1 MHLRSWQTPSHICL
15 LNSFE
20 CIVGTRA
27 PMERRFKGET
37 GQVDGDDRTDS
48 TSSLAL
54 EEECQGHF
62 YPGNA
67 AQRRTFGGRISF
79 PGNPRVLVF
88 IAILVIHIF

>member
-67 AQRRTFGGRISF
+67 GPEKDIWGQNKF
-79 PGNPRVLVF
+79 PREP
-88 IAILVIHIF
+88 